1 MILVTGASGQLGT
14 EVITFLIKNV
24 PSDQIAALV
33 RDEAKAETL
42 KKKGVD
48 IRLGNY
54 DDPTTLQKAMQ
65 GINKVLLI
73 SGLDE
78 NRLQQHQ
85 NVVDAAKVAGVSF
98 LGYTGVSLQ
107 GIDQS
112 ANAYMK
118 SHFQTEDY
126 IKASGIP
133 YAFFRNTLYLD
144 GIPLFAGEQVFEN
157 GIYLPAG
164 DGKVPY
170 ALRSE
175 MAEGIANRL
184 VEEDQQSAIYE
195 VTGADAYSFQDIA
208 TALSELSGKEIPY
221 VNADPAE
228 YEATLKQFGVPEYMI
243 ALVAGFAEDIKN
255 GKHENAYPDLEKL
268 LGRKPTG
275 LKEGLKLIFKL

>member
-208 TALSELSGKEIPY
+208 IALSELSGKEIPY

>member
-14 EVITFLIKNV
+14 EVISFLIKNV

-48 IRLGNY
+48 IRLGDY

-98 LGYTGVSLQ
+98 IGYTGVSLQ

-268 LGRKPTG
+268 LGRKPIG
-275 LKEGLKLIFKL
+275 LKEGLKLIYKL